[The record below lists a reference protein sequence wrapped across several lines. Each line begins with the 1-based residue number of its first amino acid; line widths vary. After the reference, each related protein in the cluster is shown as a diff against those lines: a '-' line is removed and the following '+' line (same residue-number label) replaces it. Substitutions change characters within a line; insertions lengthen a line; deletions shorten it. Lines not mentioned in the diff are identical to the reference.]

1 MSNLLPSQKTPFTKN
16 EDIKTEWLLIDA
28 SGQTLGRVASQIAHL
43 LRGKHR
49 PDFAPHQLIGDQ
61 VIVINAGQI
70 SVTGKKMDQKVY
82 YAHSLYPGG
91 LKTAT
96 LREKMDR
103 EPEFALKMA
112 VKRMLPK
119 GALGRKMFSRLRVYG
134 SDKHE
139 HTAQK
144 PRPIEVKY
152 K

>member
-1 MSNLLPSQKTPFTKN
+1 MPSQKTPFTKN
-16 EDIKTEWLLIDA
+16 EEIKSEWLLIDA
-28 SGQTLGRVASQIAHL
+28 EGQTLGRVASQIAHI

-61 VIVINAGQI
+61 VIVINAGKI
-70 SVTGKKMDQKVY
+70 TVTGNKLDQKVY

-96 LREKMDR
+96 LRQKLEKD
-103 EPEFALKMA
+103 PGFALKVA

-119 GALGRKMFSRLRVYG
+119 GPLGRKMLTRLRVYG
-134 SDKHE
+134 GDKHD

-144 PRPIEVKY
+144 PRPIEVTY